1 MADINLSVATV
12 GAPQA
17 AAALD
22 NVAKSVNNTSK
33 SWDSL
38 KQKLGSGEVL
48 RNAAGT
54 AALLATNAGST
65 TEKVAAL
72 GGALASIPG
81 PIGAVAAGVAV
92 AATVLGVYRKSAE
105 EAAKA
110 TAELAKKLADLGKQ
124 KLAAE
129 SALAGAVGG
138 AALRVGQ
145 DARAFNSSGASQRNL
160 DAFQVLTPGDPNA
173 ALRNATQVARSGLS
187 DAGQADVVKIAE
199 RAHNIGETIGQA
211 FIETAIATVK
221 ENTANFAPVSG
232 DVLAQ
237 TAAARLRTIVA
248 GGGVTGGAS
257 RVGSETTRT
266 DTGDLLDTLGGGHEQ
281 RLDEVNRAESQAG
294 RSNERLLRLAEA
306 PAVASSQ
313 AAIRDAFSAGVPNA
327 AAALA
332 SQTQI
337 NTGATKV
344 LSDAV
349 TELSKQIDKA
359 TTAAPTPRTDSG
371 WSTGVLTPGAGLS
384 P

>member
-1 MADINLSVATV
+1 MADINLSVATT

-65 TEKVAAL
+65 TDKVAAL

-110 TAELAKKLADLGKQ
+110 TAELAKQLADLGKQ
-124 KLAAE
+124 KLAAQ
-129 SALAGAVGG
+129 SALANAVGG

-160 DAFQVLTPGDPNA
+160 DAFQRLTPGDPNA
-173 ALRNATQVARSGLS
+173 ALRAATQLARSGLS
-187 DAGQADVVKIAE
+187 EGGQADVVKMAE
-199 RAHNIGETIGQA
+199 RAHNIGEAIGDA
-211 FIETAIATVK
+211 FIDTAVATVK

-237 TAAARLRTIVA
+237 TAAARLRTLVS
-248 GGGVTGGAS
+248 GGGVTGGA
-257 RVGSETTRT
+257 GITPKETTRT
-266 DTGDLLDTLGGGHEQ
+266 DTGDLLDTLGGGRGR
-281 RLDEVNRAESQAG
+281 RLDEINRAESQAG
-294 RSNERLLRLAEA
+294 RANESLLRAAEA
-306 PAVASSQ
+306 PTLASSQ
-313 AAIRDAFSAGVPNA
+313 AAVRDAFGAGAGNA
-327 AAALA
+327 SAALA
-332 SQTQI
+332 AQTQI
-337 NTGATKV
+337 NTNATKV

-359 TTAAPTPRTDSG
+359 TAAAPTPRTDSG
-371 WSTGVLTPGAGLS
+371 WSTGVLTPGAGVS